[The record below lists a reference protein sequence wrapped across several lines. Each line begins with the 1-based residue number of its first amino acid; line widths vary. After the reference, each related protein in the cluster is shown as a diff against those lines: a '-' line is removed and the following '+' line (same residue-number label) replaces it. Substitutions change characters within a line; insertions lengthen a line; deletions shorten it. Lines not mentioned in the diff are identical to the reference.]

1 MKINKKTEQIMT
13 NEIDLKILRSLLI
26 KSYSLTELA
35 EEVGIAYKNLLPH
48 VRKLEK
54 QGWLMAK
61 KEKNS
66 RGQMVIVS
74 SKRKD
79 IEGRGLIDSRLKDL
93 FAGRTGKNAQKEILE
108 QKPYIGSH
116 TAQGNE
122 ADMFVFKSPRYSRNV
137 RNRTIEFR
145 DYELAEQG
153 YLQLDVFGLAD
164 IYMRHMVPDLFITKY
179 FGDPNAMG
187 FRVARGTNK
196 EGMLKSDDVFYE
208 DGLIQIRDQYMKLE
222 EKETKDDDKLEE
234 YSKGVQARIAKLT
247 RKMREAERREQAA
260 VDYAKAV
267 EQKRLTLE
275 KKFEKTDSDY
285 IKKFESTI
293 SSGLEAA
300 QKELAAAIES
310 GDATAQVEANK
321 RIATLAFENAKLEA
335 AKEGRQTV
343 EAEKP
348 VQNLSQGGDVNI
360 PRTDDPINPDPRAE
374 AWASKNS
381 WFGTDRAMTYTAFEI
396 HKDLTEKEGYDPS
409 SDEYYAEV
417 DKRIRVDFP
426 HKFGTTETKQ
436 TAAPVQTV
444 ASANRSVKPGRKTV
458 KLTSSQVAI
467 AKKLGVPLEEYAK
480 QLKNTEGA

>member
-1 MKINKKTEQIMT
+1 MPDEENKTVD
-13 NEIDLKILRSLLI
+13 IDTSGPDA
-26 KSYSLTELA
+26 T
-35 EEVGIAYKNLLPH
+35 V
-48 VRKLEK
+48 
-54 QGWLMAK
+54 
-61 KEKNS
+61 
-66 RGQMVIVS
+66 
-74 SKRKD
+74 D
-79 IEGRGLIDSRLKDL
+79 IE
-93 FAGRTGKNAQKEILE
+93 
-108 QKPYIGSH
+108 
-116 TAQGNE
+116 
-122 ADMFVFKSPRYSRNV
+122 
-137 RNRTIEFR
+137 
-145 DYELAEQG
+145 
-153 YLQLDVFGLAD
+153 
-164 IYMRHMVPDLFITKY
+164 
-179 FGDPNAMG
+179 
-187 FRVARGTNK
+187 
-196 EGMLKSDDVFYE
+196 
-208 DGLIQIRDQYMKLE
+208 
-222 EKETKDDDKLEE
+222 ETKDESVVETEAPKQETETTEQEPVKEETKSDSELEE
-234 YSKGVQARIAKLT
+234 YSKGVQSRIAKLT

-260 VDYAKAV
+260 VEYAKAV
-267 EQKRLTLE
+267 EQKRQTLE